1 MAVLNTWN
9 HVRVEVNGL
18 EVRGSWAI
26 EDGMV
31 KVRTPKGEKAT
42 QIGSLNPTW
51 LARRLFEELAEEG
64 KA

>member
-1 MAVLNTWN
+1 MAILRTWD
-9 HVRVEVNGL
+9 HCTVEVDGRQ
-18 EVRGSWAI
+18 VSGSWAV

-42 QIGSLNPTW
+42 QIGSHNPTW
-51 LARRLFEELAEEG
+51 LARRLLEELVMEG